1 MMTTTMKRLRSK
13 GGVSFVST
21 LAAVVSAAVLTA
33 GGLPAVGAEPG
44 GTADPVKPG
53 GAAGPADQAGPG
65 NGRLDGGYPYPPLEP
80 TVSEVPGIEI
90 GDWGYRFTNPGSPE
104 NVTLIQAEIENV
116 SEEDRSGLFV
126 AGLEYG
132 VPWVFPSPVW
142 FRVDILPVELEPG
155 GKETVTVEF
164 PGLRSIHIGV
174 KSEFYKPRVLVRN
187 GEDYRD
193 DTNAIE
199 GVKILEWNY
208 TMVSRP
214 RGPRP
219 AKFSVMLRNFDEEA
233 KSVTLR
239 AELIPRPDA
248 EGYEGP
254 PEGNHEDQVVP
265 IEAGETIKIASIPLL
280 SVSGIPRHKAEE
292 YFDASVRILDV
303 KRD

>member
-1 MMTTTMKRLRSK
+1 MKKTIAKRRPDTPR
-13 GGVSFVST
+13 GVFFITWTCSALLSSI
-21 LAAVVSAAVLTA
+21 LLSAAF
-33 GGLPAVGAEPG
+33 
-44 GTADPVKPG
+44 
-53 GAAGPADQAGPG
+53 AGPSATPESAISKSPG
-65 NGRLDGGYPYPPLEP
+65 HGRLDAEYSYPPLEP

-90 GDWGYRFTNPGSPE
+90 GDWGYRFTNPGAPD
-104 NVTLIQAEIENV
+104 NVTLIQAHIENV
-116 SEEDRSGLFV
+116 SDENRSGLFV

-142 FRVDILPVELEPG
+142 FRVDMQALELKPG
-155 GKETVTVEF
+155 EKKTLTAEF

-174 KSEFYKPRVLVRN
+174 KSKFYKPRVLIQ
-187 GEDYRD
+187 GAGDYRD
-193 DTNAIE
+193 ASNAVD

-214 RGPRP
+214 RGVRP
-219 AKFSVMLRNFDEEA
+219 AKFFVILRNFDGEA

-239 AELIPRPDA
+239 TELIPRPDA

-254 PEGNHEDQVVP
+254 PEGNHEDHDVQ
-265 IEAGETIKIASIPLL
+265 IKAGDEIAVASIPML